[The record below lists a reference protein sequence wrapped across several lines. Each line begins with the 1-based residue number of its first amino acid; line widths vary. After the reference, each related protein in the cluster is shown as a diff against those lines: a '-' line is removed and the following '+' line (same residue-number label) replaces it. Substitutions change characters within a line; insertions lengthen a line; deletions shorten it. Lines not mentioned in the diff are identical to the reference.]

1 MVEKLQ
7 QSPLP
12 NRILNR
18 LLVMLSLEKETLND
32 SLEPGASRS
41 TGPGPGRPR
50 SGHRPESI
58 SGENATT
65 TGAVCGPQLPARS
78 VVVGVTSARTI
89 LRWTTSV
96 ALGRRLVRRALCH
109 YAAQFSSHCA
119 PCNKTAVSSRAA
131 KQTTT
136 SQRYGLAVVVNT
148 ALASVNCT

>member
-1 MVEKLQ
+1 MDIKMVEKLQ

-65 TGAVCGPQLPARS
+65 TGAVCGPQVPARS

-109 YAAQFSSHCA
+109 YAAQFSLIAHLVTKLLS
-119 PCNKTAVSSRAA
+119 PLELPNRLRQA
-131 KQTTT
+131 KDMD
-136 SQRYGLAVVVNT
+136 
-148 ALASVNCT
+148 